1 MTYEV
6 RGKLSGARYA
16 EFMDSGQAPGAKAGI
31 VAPPWPARSSRLGVS
46 VVAYLVDQVVG
57 GKLPPGSSFPPEP
70 ELCTI
75 FGVSRTVIR
84 ESMRLLEEKGLAQI
98 RQGQGT
104 TVAPADRWNMLD
116 PVVLDAAIRNDREL
130 AILDDLVQVRV
141 ELEVLMA
148 RKAAARIDAPQ
159 LAELAQIVAQL
170 DRELSNPD
178 AYLVTDTVFHDAIMR
193 ASGNAL
199 ARTVVRAV
207 HGHARASSRYN
218 GPIEAIDLADTHR
231 GHLTIYER
239 LAAGDAAGAAA
250 AMRDHILDS
259 WLVRKAARDQQTA

>member
-1 MTYEV
+1 MN
-6 RGKLSGARYA
+6 
-16 EFMDSGQAPGAKAGI
+16 
-31 VAPPWPARSSRLGVS
+31 

-57 GKLPPGSSFPPEP
+57 GKLVPGSNLPPEP

-130 AILDDLVQVRV
+130 DILDDLVEVRV
-141 ELEVLMA
+141 ELEALMA
-148 RKAAARIDAPQ
+148 REAASKMGAAQ
-159 LAELAQIVAQL
+159 LGELRQIVERLGQQM
-170 DRELSNPD
+170 DDPE
-178 AYLVTDTVFHDAIMR
+178 AYLVTDPVFHDVIMR
-193 ASGNAL
+193 ASENAL

-207 HGHARASSRYN
+207 QTHARASSRYN
-218 GPIEAIDLADTHR
+218 GPIEAVDLSGTHR
-231 GHLTIYER
+231 GHVAIYER
-239 LAAGDAAGAAA
+239 LAARDPDGAAT
-250 AMRDHILDS
+250 AMRDHIFGA
-259 WLVRKAARDQQTA
+259 WLVRKAARDHQTA

>member
-6 RGKLSGARYA
+6 RGKLSGTRYA
-16 EFMDSGQAPGAKAGI
+16 ESMPSGQGPAARAGI

-57 GKLPPGSSFPPEP
+57 GTLAPGSSFPPEP
-70 ELCTI
+70 ELCSI

-104 TVAPADRWNMLD
+104 TVAPADQWNMLD

-130 AILDDLVQVRV
+130 VILDDLVQVRV
-141 ELEVLMA
+141 VLEVLMA
-148 RKAAARIDAPQ
+148 GEAAARIDAAQ
-159 LAELAQIVAQL
+159 LAELAEIVERL
-170 DRELSNPD
+170 GREMTDPE
-178 AYLVTDTVFHDAIMR
+178 AYLLTDTVFHDAIMR

-207 HGHARASSRYN
+207 HDHARASSRYN
-218 GPIEAIDLADTHR
+218 GPVEAIDLAGSHR
-231 GHLTIYER
+231 GHLAIYER
-239 LAAGDAAGAAA
+239 LAARDPEGATT
-250 AMRDHILDS
+250 AMHDHILDS